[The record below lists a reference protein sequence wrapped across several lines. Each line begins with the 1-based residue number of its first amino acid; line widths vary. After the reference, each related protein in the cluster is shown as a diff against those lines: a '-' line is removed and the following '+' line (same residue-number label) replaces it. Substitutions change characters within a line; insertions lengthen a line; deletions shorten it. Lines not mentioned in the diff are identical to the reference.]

1 MDILSNPT
9 FIKAFAALNIVWI
22 AVVAGCAISM
32 YISSIPVISKAQDY
46 STAIMLR
53 QFHDLI
59 NRGTKYLQGG
69 RRIQAVLLIILVYLT
84 YTHPDPEISG
94 RWKYF
99 AAATFIGAQV
109 AWYEVVFVFPTN
121 DRLVEMEAELIKAGG
136 DADADRKARPE
147 VLRLF
152 DKWRYWHVGR
162 IVIPFA
168 AVAVGMPGLLW
179 CLGYLIGALIHIMKQ
194 TPRPKYGQAEGE
206 DDSRQLV

>member
-32 YISSIPVISKAQDY
+32 YIFSIPVIEKGQDF
-46 STAIMLR
+46 SSAVMLR

-69 RRIQAVLLIILVYLT
+69 SRIQAILLIILVYLT

-121 DRLVEMEAELIKAGG
+121 DRLIEMESQLKRTD
-136 DADADRKARPE
+136 DADADRRARAE

-152 DKWRYWHVGR
+152 DKWRFWHVGR

-168 AVAVGMPGLLW
+168 AVAVGMAGLLW
-179 CLGYLIGALIHIMKQ
+179 
-194 TPRPKYGQAEGE
+194 
-206 DDSRQLV
+206 

>member
-1 MDILSNPT
+1 MSLLTNST
-9 FIKAFAALNIVWI
+9 FIKAFAALNITWI

-32 YISSIPVISKAQDY
+32 YIFSIPVISKAQDH

-69 RRIQAVLLIILVYLT
+69 SRIQAVLLVSLVYLT
-84 YTHPDPEISG
+84 YTHSDPEISG

-121 DRLVEMEAELIKAGG
+121 DRLIEMESELKTAN
-136 DADADRKARPE
+136 DADADRKARAE

-168 AVAVGMPGLLW
+168 AVGVGMVGLLW
-179 CLGYLIGALIHIMKQ
+179 
-194 TPRPKYGQAEGE
+194 
-206 DDSRQLV
+206 

>member
-1 MDILSNPT
+1 MDVLSNPT
-9 FIKAFAALNIVWI
+9 FIKAFVALNITWI

-32 YISSIPVISKAQDY
+32 YIFSIPVISKAQDQDQHQHH
-46 STAIMLR
+46 STTIMLR

-69 RRIQAVLLIILVYLT
+69 SRIQAVLLVILVYLT
-84 YTHPDPEISG
+84 YTHPDPEIAS

-121 DRLVEMEAELIKAGG
+121 DRLIEMESELKTAN
-136 DADADRKARPE
+136 DADADRKARAE

-168 AVAVGMPGLLW
+168 AVGVGMVGLLW
-179 CLGYLIGALIHIMKQ
+179 
-194 TPRPKYGQAEGE
+194 
-206 DDSRQLV
+206 